1 MLKKLCQR
9 IMCHSLII
17 YLCILWKCTSD
28 NGMAICQL
36 SCPLVSTLLFFRW
49 WREWGHNARNSSHIC
64 LYPHCYFSVHEATD
78 KKVNF
83 QSMKQLARQ
92 FQKFYSTVY
101 LNSKFYLL
109 GGEATA
115 DTAPQSLPY
124 SLSVSTLL
132 FFQALRQ
139 LVTQCHKLPHSLL
152 ESTVIFRVVMQW
164 SNWWQCHQLF
174 PTVCPYQPC
183 YFSGGEASDGS
194 AISSSPQS
202 VLTNIVL
209 FQAVKQVMTVPS
221 ALPHSLSL
229 PTFLLFR
236 QWSDWWHIAR
246 NSSPQSIL
254 TNILIFQAVKR
265 LMTQCQKLF
274 PTVPSRSF
282 NFDCPV

>member
-1 MLKKLCQR
+1 MRLRVYSLIVMLEVMLKKLCQR

-174 PTVCPYQPC
+174 PTVCPYLHSYC
-183 YFSGGEASDGS
+183 SGSEATDDTL
-194 AISSSPQS
+194 PE
-202 VLTNIVL
+202 T
-209 FQAVKQVMTVPS
+209 
-221 ALPHSLSL
+221 LPHSLSL
-229 PTFLLFR
+229 PTFLFFR
-236 QWSDWWHIAR
+236 QWSDWWHSAR
-246 NSSPQSIL
+246 NSSPQFHPEVS
-254 TNILIFQAVKR
+254 TLIAQSRKTTVTACSSSEDLVFG
-265 LMTQCQKLF
+265 LGQKI
-274 PTVPSRSF
+274 
-282 NFDCPV
+282 C